1 MPTFIFLG
9 RQLGL
14 GWVLSVS
21 FSGDS
26 LLPAAHPGQV
36 TCRMWSGRAALTD

>member
-26 LLPAAHPGQV
+26 LLPASHDQV